1 MKISD
6 FADNTPGRLHP
17 LEEDTVSFIPAHL
30 PPSYNWTG
38 EVIRELSEADRAV
51 GRLSG
56 VAPSLPNSRLL
67 IRTFLGKEAV
77 LSSRIEGTRASL
89 EQLFLFEASPE
100 TEPEVP
106 DVQEVRN
113 YFQAV
118 QYGLDSL
125 ESLPIGSR
133 MIRNLHERLMHG
145 VRGSEM
151 AGEFRRVPVWIGPP
165 GSPMNRATFIPPPAN
180 EIPALLSNWEKF
192 VHGSEDW
199 PALVRIAIAHYQ
211 FEAIHPFMDGNGR
224 IGRLL
229 ITLMLSAEGILP
241 EPLLYLSAFF
251 ERNREEYYERLR
263 AVSLRG
269 DWDGWIRYFLRG
281 VREQSLDAI
290 DRANKLLD
298 LRESYRHRFQ
308 TARSTALIHALV
320 DRLFITP
327 VISISQAAERLEVT
341 YRSAKLNVETLEQ
354 EGILREITGQK
365 RNRLYL
371 AEEIVR
377 TIEGV
382 GDDQ

>member
-1 MKISD
+1 MKKSE
-6 FADNTPGRLHP
+6 FTPAAPGRLHP
-17 LEEDTVSFIPAHL
+17 VGDEVVSFIPALL
-30 PPSYNWTG
+30 PPSFKWTG
-38 EVIRELSEADRAV
+38 EVVRDLSAADQAV
-51 GRLSG
+51 GRLAG
-56 VAPSLPNSRLL
+56 VAPSLPNSKLL

-113 YFQAV
+113 YFHALQH
-118 QYGLDSL
+118 GL
-125 ESLPIGSR
+125 ESLDALPIGVR
-133 MIRNLHERLMHG
+133 LIRNLHQRLMHE
-145 VRGSEM
+145 VRGAET

-180 EIPALLSNWEKF
+180 EVPDLLSDWEKF
-192 VHGSEDW
+192 VHASEHW

-224 IGRLL
+224 VGRLL
-229 ITLMLSAEGILP
+229 ITLMLAAEKILP

-251 ERNREEYYERLR
+251 EKNRQEYYERLR
-263 AVSLRG
+263 AVSTRG
-269 DWDGWIRYFLRG
+269 DWEGWIRYFLRG

-290 DRANKLLD
+290 DRANKLLN

-308 TARSTALIHALV
+308 TARSTALIHGLI
-320 DRLFITP
+320 DRLFINP
-327 VISISQAAERLEVT
+327 VISIPQAAERLEVT
-341 YRSAKLNVETLEQ
+341 YRSAKLNVEALEQ

-365 RNRLYL
+365 RNRMYL

-377 TIEGV
+377 TIEG
-382 GDDQ
+382 GEDDR